1 MSESAPSSAWYS
13 LQFDNTRTLLL
24 TNILDHQFLPIM
36 IAQIQLQGAPK
47 QLEQHLKADLGNS
60 RIIPTLAELI
70 TDKGIWISIL
80 VSTFVFGVQRF
91 VQLTLRPSDFIETE
105 QDALIMQG
113 LADEIASL
121 GRDVVIVF
129 AEYLEIVFSN

>member
-1 MSESAPSSAWYS
+1 M
-13 LQFDNTRTLLL
+13 QFDNTRTLL

-47 QLEQHLKADLGNS
+47 QLKQHLKADLGNS

-70 TDKGIWISIL
+70 TDKGIWIRIL
-80 VSTFVFGVQRF
+80 VSIFVFGVKRF
-91 VQLTLRPSDFIETE
+91 GQLTLRPSDFIETE
-105 QDALIMQG
+105 QDTLIMQR

-129 AEYLEIVFSN
+129 AEDLEILFSN

>member
-1 MSESAPSSAWYS
+1 M
-13 LQFDNTRTLLL
+13 QFDNTRTFLLA
-24 TNILDHQFLPIM
+24 NILNHQFLPIM

-47 QLEQHLKADLGNS
+47 QLEEHLKADLGNS
-60 RIIPTLAELI
+60 WIIPTLAELI
-70 TDKGIWISIL
+70 TDKGIWIRLL
-80 VSTFVFGVQRF
+80 VSTFVFGVRRF
-91 VQLTLRPSDFIETE
+91 VQLTLRPGDFIETE

-129 AEYLEIVFSN
+129 AEDLDILFSS

>member
-1 MSESAPSSAWYS
+1 M
-13 LQFDNTRTLLL
+13 QFDNTRTLLL

-36 IAQIQLQGAPK
+36 IAQIQLQGAPE

-80 VSTFVFGVQRF
+80 VSIFVFGVKRF

-121 GRDVVIVF
+121 GRDMVIVF
-129 AEYLEIVFSN
+129 AEDLEILFS